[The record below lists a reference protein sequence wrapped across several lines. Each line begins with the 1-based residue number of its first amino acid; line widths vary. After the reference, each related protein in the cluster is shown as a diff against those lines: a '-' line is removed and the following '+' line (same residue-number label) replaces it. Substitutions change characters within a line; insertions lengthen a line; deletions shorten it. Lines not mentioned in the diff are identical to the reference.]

1 MKMLRATSII
11 SVLCTLSILIYVVPP
26 LLSPGVVEVGGRGL
40 ELLVVLPTL
49 VGLPCSLAGAVVGT
63 ACILQRRTRG
73 PATVLMALGQV
84 ATVALAAAILVWA
97 FGFAS
102 TGWELVAL
110 PAALMVGQ
118 LMVAAGLVVTFT
130 QRSASSR
137 RTIGNPPAYPAAPP
151 TPECR

>member
-1 MKMLRATSII
+1 MKMLRTTSII

-40 ELLVVLPTL
+40 ELLVVLPTV
-49 VGLPCSLAGAVVGT
+49 VGLPCSVAGAVAGT
-63 ACILQRRTRG
+63 GCVLRRRTRG
-73 PATVLMALGQV
+73 APTVLMALGQV
-84 ATVALAAAILVWA
+84 TTVALAAAVMVWA

-118 LMVAAGLVVTFT
+118 LMVAAGLVVAFT

-137 RTIGNPPAYPAAPP
+137 RPVGNPPAPQ
-151 TPECR
+151 TPECT